1 MKQAVVL
8 NINGQ
13 DYEVLIE
20 SNWSLLKVI
29 RDVVGFTG
37 TKKGCD
43 QGECG
48 ACTVLMDDKP
58 VLSCIILAVDAQ
70 GTRIVTIEGLGEEGK
85 PDTIQT
91 AFVDAGAIQCG
102 FCTPGMVLATK
113 ALLKRNPN
121 PTEEEIRDGLAGN
134 LCRCTGY
141 HKIVEAVKTAAGSLT
156 K

>member
-1 MKQAVVL
+1 MKQAIVL

-29 RDVVGFTG
+29 REVVGFTG

-48 ACTVLMDDKP
+48 ACTVLMDDQA
-58 VLSCIILAVDAQ
+58 VLSCITLAVDAQ
-70 GTRIVTIEGLGEEGK
+70 GTRIVTIEGLGEEDK
-85 PDTIQT
+85 PDEVQT
-91 AFVDAGAIQCG
+91 AFVEEGAIQCG

-113 ALLKRNPN
+113 ALLKRNSN

-141 HKIVEAVKTAAGSLT
+141 HKIVAAVKTAAGSLT